1 MASSVIRCWNEKLS
15 NCLEKV
21 ATDVYTIK
29 VAYFKTAAKIDN
41 HLGNF
46 LRPMEMDK
54 VWLLLEM
61 AKILPFSRSKQFC
74 QS

>member
-1 MASSVIRCWNEKLS
+1 MASSVIKWWNEKLS

-46 LRPMEMDK
+46 LRK
-54 VWLLLEM
+54 FS
-61 AKILPFSRSKQFC
+61 AKAFQK
-74 QS
+74 